1 MYQMPH
7 LYSSH
12 FLYIFPKKK
21 SSFIYILK
29 KCLFKQENLY
39 VWEMFSSIT
48 RDSNILLVKINNK
61 YVLFFFSFLRNN
73 NKYVLGV
80 QMYAKIIN

>member
-1 MYQMPH
+1 MF
-7 LYSSH
+7 SNTCFK
-12 FLYIFPKKK
+12 FLSACTKHPFIFKSFFYIFPKKK

-48 RDSNILLVKINNK
+48 HDSNILLVKINNK
-61 YVLFFFSFLRNN
+61 YVL
-73 NKYVLGV
+73 GV
-80 QMYAKIIN
+80 QLMLR